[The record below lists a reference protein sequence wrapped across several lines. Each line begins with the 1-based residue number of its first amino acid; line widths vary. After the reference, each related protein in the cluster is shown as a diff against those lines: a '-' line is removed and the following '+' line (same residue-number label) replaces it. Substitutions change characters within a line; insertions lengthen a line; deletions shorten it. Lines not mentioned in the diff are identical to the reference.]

1 MFLTLKVVQLA
12 LRGKG
17 KCMRNGS
24 GYKLN
29 LAFAAKKRT
38 FGFAYVMLLMAI
50 AVLGLFASAT
60 LQIGS
65 QVGRRDAEQALLT
78 IGAEYERALNSYAG
92 VALTTTSQAAN
103 AAANNARGPKTLEE
117 LLKDPRNPG
126 VKRHLRQIFADPM
139 TGRDEWGLIK
149 DASGYILGI
158 YSKSSARPIKQTNF
172 DAAQLHFEGSE
183 EYSKWIFGLPA
194 AKNKIKP

>member
-1 MFLTLKVVQLA
+1 
-12 LRGKG
+12 
-17 KCMRNGS
+17 MRNGS
-24 GYKLN
+24 GYIVN
-29 LAFAAKKRT
+29 TVFAAKKHT
-38 FGFAYVMLLMAI
+38 SGFAYVMLLVAI
-50 AVLGLFASAT
+50 AVLGLFASQA
-60 LQIGS
+60 LQIGA
-65 QVGRRDAEQALLT
+65 QVSRRDAEQALLA

-92 VALTTTSQAAN
+92 VIQTTPAQAAN

-126 VKRHLRQIFADPM
+126 VKRHLRQIYADPM

-158 YSKSSARPIKQTNF
+158 YSQSPARPIKQTNF

-183 EYSKWIFGLPA
+183 DYSKWIFGLPA
-194 AKNKIKP
+194 TKNSIKP